1 MDREQE
7 EDVLRITAQYMAE
20 LQAGHQPRLS
30 DYLVRYPQYADAIG
44 EFITYYHAVEA
55 GLPEESLGESHAS
68 TLPQLSDSSRTA
80 LEHAWKRI
88 APHEAAQTDLNTT
101 LLMTINKQGLSLS
114 QLATEIGL
122 GEDIVTKLIGFRPL
136 IEAGTI
142 PQEILRRL
150 AHVLQQPLSAIQTYF
165 GYSGQLQAAETRAPY
180 HTEAQTQSFREA
192 LEQSAQLSDEQ
203 KAHWRDILVREGL

>member
-30 DYLVRYPQYADAIG
+30 DYLVRYPQYADAIS
-44 EFITYYHAVEA
+44 EFVTYYHAVET
-55 GLPEESLGESHAS
+55 GLPEESLGESHAG
-68 TLPQLSDSSRTA
+68 TLPQLSDSSRIA
-80 LEHAWKRI
+80 LEHAWERI
-88 APHEAAQTDLNTT
+88 SLHEAAQTDLDTT
-101 LLMTINKQGLSLS
+101 LLMTINKQCLSLS

-122 GEDIVTKLIGFRPL
+122 SEDIVTKLIAVHPL
-136 IEAGTI
+136 IEAATL
-142 PQEILRRL
+142 PQEVLRRL
-150 AHVLQQPLSAIQTYF
+150 ARILRQPLSAIQTYF

-203 KAHWRDILVREGL
+203 KAYWRAILVREGL

>member
-7 EDVLRITAQYMAE
+7 EDVLRVTAQYIAE

-30 DYLVRYPQYADAIG
+30 DYLVRYPQYADAIS
-44 EFITYYHAVEA
+44 EFVTYYHAVEA
-55 GLPEESLGESHAS
+55 GLPEELLLESHVG
-68 TLPQLSDSSRTA
+68 TLPQLSDSSRIA

-88 APHEAAQTDLNTT
+88 ETAQTDVDTT

-114 QLATEIGL
+114 QLATEVGL
-122 GEDIVTKLIGFRPL
+122 SEDIVAKLIAVRPL
-136 IEAGTI
+136 IEAATL
-142 PQEILRRL
+142 PQEVLRRL
-150 AHVLQQPLSAIQTYF
+150 ARVLQQPLSALQTYF
-165 GYSGQLQAAETRAPY
+165 GHSSQLQAAETRAPY

-203 KAHWRDILVREGL
+203 KAYWHDILMREGL